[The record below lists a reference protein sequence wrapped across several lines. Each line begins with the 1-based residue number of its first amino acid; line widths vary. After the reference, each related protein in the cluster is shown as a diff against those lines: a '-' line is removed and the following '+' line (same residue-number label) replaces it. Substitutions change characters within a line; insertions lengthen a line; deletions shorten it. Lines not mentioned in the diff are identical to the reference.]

1 MSVSPSSNFSVLLPA
16 ATVAVYSAHED
27 TRAAVSALATDWRF
41 ARIRFDVRPGDVGH
55 ALAQYA
61 QTPSPNLLIV
71 DTDVIDQGF
80 AARLEQLASTCSEG
94 TNAVVIGPVN
104 DVAMYRYL
112 INMGVSDYLVRPLQ
126 TPTIAEV
133 IARILMEQL
142 GTSESHL
149 ISIIGAK
156 GGAGASTVAGLLAY
170 GLAEVGRNKTILMDV
185 AGARSYLSVSFGTEP
200 LGTMTDAA
208 RAAAS
213 SDPNVLS
220 RLLYKSGEML
230 QVLATGNDRYLEDVV
245 AIDALERMID
255 RLLAVT
261 PYVVTDLSGASPGV
275 QRMILSRSQR
285 IMLVSQPTLSS
296 LRLARTLLNEIK
308 ELKGG
313 AFDSLDLVLNMSGIA
328 PGAEVAKSDIE
339 AAMEHKVSLGIPFD
353 PKLVIGSE
361 AQAKILGTSKGAE
374 KTVSDLLARVNVS
387 PKLSDPSKGGNL
399 FDNLFKR
406 GGR

>member
-27 TRAAVSALATDWRF
+27 TRTAVSGLATDWRF

-149 ISIIGAK
+149 ISVIGAK

-220 RLLYKSGEML
+220 RLLYKCGEML

-339 AAMEHKVSLGIPFD
+339 AAMEHKVALGIPFD

-374 KTVSDLLARVNVS
+374 KIVSDLLARVNVS